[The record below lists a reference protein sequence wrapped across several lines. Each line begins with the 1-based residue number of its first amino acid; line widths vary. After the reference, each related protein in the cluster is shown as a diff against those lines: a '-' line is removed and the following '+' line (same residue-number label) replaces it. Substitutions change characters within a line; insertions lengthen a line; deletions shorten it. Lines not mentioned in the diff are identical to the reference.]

1 MKGRDVGFQT
11 TKEGEFWRII
21 LPGIYTMEV
30 FAEGFQPREVQ
41 FAIVEQNPTLLNITL
56 FREETNYQR
65 LEDPVQLLDDEGL
78 EDILEDKLDSVVD
91 KDSETDGEEEE
102 DDDKIFGFIPN
113 PLAKIQ
119 KDIQSNVD
127 SFLSN
132 IPLIGWNIDCLW
144 YYLAET

>member
-65 LEDPVQLLDDEGL
+65 LEDPVQLLDEEGL

-132 IPLIGWNIDCLW
+132 IPLIG
-144 YYLAET
+144 

>member
-91 KDSETDGEEEE
+91 KDSETDGEEE

-132 IPLIGWNIDCLW
+132 IPLIGWNIDCL
-144 YYLAET
+144 

>member
-132 IPLIGWNIDCLW
+132 IPLIGWNIDCL
-144 YYLAET
+144 

>member
-91 KDSETDGEEEE
+91 KDSETDGEEED

-132 IPLIGWNIDCLW
+132 IPLIG
-144 YYLAET
+144 

>member
-91 KDSETDGEEEE
+91 KDSETDGEEED

-132 IPLIGWNIDCLW
+132 IPLIGWNIDCL
-144 YYLAET
+144 

>member
-1 MKGRDVGFQT
+1 MDNIFFFQVKGRDVGFQT

-65 LEDPVQLLDDEGL
+65 LEDTVQLLDDEGL

-132 IPLIGWNIDCLW
+132 IPLIG
-144 YYLAET
+144 

>member
-91 KDSETDGEEEE
+91 KDSDSDGEEEE

-132 IPLIGWNIDCLW
+132 IPLIGWNIDCL
-144 YYLAET
+144 

>member
-1 MKGRDVGFQT
+1 
-11 TKEGEFWRII
+11 
-21 LPGIYTMEV
+21 MEV

-91 KDSETDGEEEE
+91 KDSETDGEEE

-132 IPLIGWNIDCLW
+132 IPLIG
-144 YYLAET
+144 

>member
-132 IPLIGWNIDCLW
+132 IPLIG
-144 YYLAET
+144 